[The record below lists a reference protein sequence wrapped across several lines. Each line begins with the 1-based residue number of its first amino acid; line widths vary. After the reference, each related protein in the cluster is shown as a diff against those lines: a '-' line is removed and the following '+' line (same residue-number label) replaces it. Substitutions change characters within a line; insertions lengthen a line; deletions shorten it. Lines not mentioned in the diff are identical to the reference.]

1 MNRTLFAIIT
11 AGLLMAGIGVK
22 AAGDIIA
29 NDPMLMGAD
38 TAPVEIRPN
47 PDPQLALPVHEMALA
62 INGVHLLESLALED
76 LAAKNVNEFALIME
90 PLKLEGATGSTLARV
105 AVLEQGKP

>member
-1 MNRTLFAIIT
+1 VNRTLFGIIT

-22 AAGDIIA
+22 AAGDA

-38 TAPVEIRPN
+38 TAPVEVHPN

-62 INGVHLLESLALED
+62 INGVHLLESLDLED
-76 LAAKNVNEFALIME
+76 LAAKNLNAFALIME
-90 PLKLEGATGSTLARV
+90 PLKLEGGSTLARV
-105 AVLEQGKP
+105 AVYEQGKP